1 MGKKRIY
8 ELAKEMDQPS
18 KAVIDQ
24 AHSLGIDVKNHMG
37 SISIDQETKIRSA
50 FGGDSKKSA
59 QSAQSKQP
67 APTQNTTKVQPAQKA
82 SQPTSSNKTHTQ
94 QKNLDTR
101 KGSTLSQ
108 PSGDKEKSKTNMT
121 NKPTNQ
127 TQPKSGQ
134 TNRPAQQGQTN
145 RPAQQGQTN
154 RPAQQ
159 GQTNRP

>member
-59 QSAQSKQP
+59 QLSSVQTTS
-67 APTQNTTKVQPAQKA
+67 TNTKY
-82 SQPTSSNKTHTQ
+82 N
-94 QKNLDTR
+94 
-101 KGSTLSQ
+101 
-108 PSGDKEKSKTNMT
+108 
-121 NKPTNQ
+121 
-127 TQPKSGQ
+127 
-134 TNRPAQQGQTN
+134 
-145 RPAQQGQTN
+145 
-154 RPAQQ
+154 
-159 GQTNRP
+159 